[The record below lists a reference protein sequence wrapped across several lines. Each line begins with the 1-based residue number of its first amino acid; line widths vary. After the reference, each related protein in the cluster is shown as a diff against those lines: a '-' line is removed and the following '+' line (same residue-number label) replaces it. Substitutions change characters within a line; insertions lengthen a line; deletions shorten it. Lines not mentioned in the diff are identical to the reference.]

1 MSIRIEPAQI
11 RAETQQVRVYPVPGM
26 GVAQFDFSSM
36 MNVMMSM
43 MQMILM
49 IVFVLLPI
57 QLMPKILGAIKI

>member
-1 MSIRIEPAQI
+1 
-11 RAETQQVRVYPVPGM
+11 M